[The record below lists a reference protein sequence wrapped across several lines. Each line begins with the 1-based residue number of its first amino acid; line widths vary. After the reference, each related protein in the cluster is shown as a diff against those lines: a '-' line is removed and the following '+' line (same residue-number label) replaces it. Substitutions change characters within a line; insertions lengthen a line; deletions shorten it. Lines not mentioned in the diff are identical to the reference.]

1 MNHSIRRATASAS
14 LLLLASFAGA
24 AWARDP
30 VPVDVARVDAA
41 ASTEA
46 LSLSGSLLAERSAG
60 LSPRIDG
67 LVAGV
72 AVDAGDRVSAGQV
85 LLTLDDAQA
94 RLALARLEAEVA
106 RARALRDEAARRVT
120 EAEPLVARRSFPE
133 TELAAR
139 RAALALADADLR
151 AATAA
156 EREQLELVERHRLRA
171 PFAGVIAR
179 RAAEAGE
186 WVVRGTPVLQ
196 LVDLSAIRLEVQA
209 PQERFADLSPDVAV
223 TIEPDVALGTR
234 VPARI
239 TARVPVA
246 GDATTRSFL
255 LRVVADDPPLA
266 LLPGT
271 SARAHFQITRSSA
284 ALVVPRDAL
293 LRHPDG
299 GYSVFVV
306 VGDGANATA
315 RRRPL
320 SIGREYPDR
329 VEVGVGVVAGERVVV
344 RGNEGLEDG
353 QPVVVRVG
361 AQSDGP

>member
-1 MNHSIRRATASAS
+1 MDQPIRRGRAGAT
-14 LLLLASFAGA
+14 LCLLAAVASS
-24 AWARDP
+24 AWSREM
-30 VPVDVARVDAA
+30 VPVDVARLDVA
-41 ASTEA
+41 ASTET
-46 LSLSGSLLAERSAG
+46 LSLSGSLQAERSTG

-67 LVAGV
+67 LVKSV

-94 RLALARLEAEVA
+94 RLVLARLQAEQA
-106 RARALRDEAARRVT
+106 RARALRDEAARRVA
-120 EAEPLVARRSFPE
+120 EAEPLVAQRSFPE

-151 AATAA
+151 AAAAA
-156 EREQLELVERHRLRA
+156 EREQAEVIERHRLRA

-186 WVVRGTPVLQ
+186 WVVRGTPVLG
-196 LVDLSAIRLEVQA
+196 LVDLSAMRLEVQA
-209 PQERFADLSPDVAV
+209 PQERFADLSTDVAV
-223 TIEPDVALGTR
+223 TIEPDVAPGTR

-239 TARVPVA
+239 AARVPVA
-246 GDATTRSFL
+246 GDAASRSFL
-255 LRVVADDPPLA
+255 LRVVADDPPLD

-271 SARAHFQITRSSA
+271 SARAHFAIARTAA
-284 ALVVPRDAL
+284 ALLVPRDAL

-306 VGDGANATA
+306 VGDAARATA

-320 SIGREYPDR
+320 TIGREFADA
-329 VEVGVGVVAGERVVV
+329 VEVRAGVAAGERVVI

-353 QPVVVRVG
+353 QAVLIRSN
-361 AQSDGP
+361 AQVDGP